1 MSHVK
6 EQLRDYH
13 ARTDYHIFLVR
24 QVVIGG
30 FSCLKPEGA
39 DQILDTHLMV
49 GGYAFEN
56 AMERP
61 CPYRIVIRN
70 DLVVLSIS
78 SVVTRMCEPFLA
90 GSVVTKFSQRGY
102 QIGTGNVAGKP
113 HLVRTSSRTK

>member
-1 MSHVK
+1 MSKNSCVITT
-6 EQLRDYH
+6 Q
-13 ARTDYHIFLVR
+13 RTDYHIFLVR

-78 SVVTRMCEPFLA
+78 SVVTRMCEPFWR
-90 GSVVTKFSQRGY
+90 VV
-102 QIGTGNVAGKP
+102 
-113 HLVRTSSRTK
+113 